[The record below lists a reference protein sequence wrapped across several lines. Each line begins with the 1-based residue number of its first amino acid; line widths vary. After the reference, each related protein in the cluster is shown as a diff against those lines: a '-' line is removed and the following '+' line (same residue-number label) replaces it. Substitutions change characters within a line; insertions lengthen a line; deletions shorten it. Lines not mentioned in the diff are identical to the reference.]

1 MSKIF
6 STIKIRV
13 LFTLI
18 SLSLGALVLLS
29 AASMYGVL
37 NMRAGII
44 RNIDELSS
52 DVTSQRADALIAIME
67 YELLT
72 TASDKA
78 TVIDEKFAA
87 IERQTIKVAQAAARI
102 YTDPDKYAPRA
113 IDYLHAGQENTPVPH
128 IRTAPGVAF
137 GDIRE
142 EAFLAA
148 NIEDVL
154 YGILAADISVNA
166 NYIGAESGFFITV
179 DKNAAG
185 PENTN
190 YDPTSRAWYIGAK
203 ETGGV
208 YWSDVFLDSSGR
220 GLSLSCSMPFFD
232 ERSGE
237 LKGVAG
243 CGAML
248 DSIGAIIRA
257 TNVDREGY
265 AFLLNDKGEVLI
277 SPQILDYTTDS
288 DGNLSPENFL
298 ESEDA
303 ATRDLAERMTRG
315 ENGVM
320 QLWLNGE
327 DVYVGY
333 APLARNWSVGVVVT
347 QDDVLAPVNEMR
359 AQILALR
366 DTAERNMR
374 KDTMTLVVLLL
385 VCSLFAVA
393 AAIALSLRF
402 ANRLTDPIISLNKGV
417 QEVSEGN
424 LNAEIAVKSDDEIG
438 QLATAFN
445 AMTLRLRDYIKHLS
459 EVTAERER
467 MAAEMNVAQK
477 IQASMLPSVFP
488 PFPGR
493 KEFDLYA
500 EMIPAKEVGG
510 DFYDFFLIDENR
522 LGVLIADV
530 SGKSVPAA
538 LFMVIAKTLLRNHL
552 RQGQSPE
559 DVFFV
564 VNNQLAE
571 NNETVMFVTSFMG
584 VLEIDTGVFT
594 YVNAGHAPPA
604 VRRED
609 RNFKWLDI
617 EPGFILGGLENIRFN
632 AMRTRFFPGDMIF
645 LYTDGVSEANNA
657 EGELFGE
664 DRVPDALNAS
674 SRETAST
681 SECVAAMRESVRRF
695 ADGADQSDDIT
706 MLALLYNGVSDAE
719 KLTLTADVRALNK
732 LVAFL
737 DACLDKSG
745 FCSEE
750 KYAVQLAMEEVFV
763 NVARY
768 AYPEGGGEVR
778 VTCACGKGR
787 VVITTEDGG
796 KPYNPLLREDPDISL
811 SAEEREI
818 GGLGVYMTKGIMDAV
833 YYDFRD
839 GKNVLSMVKNVS

>member
-1 MSKIF
+1 MF

-18 SLSLGALVLLS
+18 SLSLGALILLS
-29 AASMYGVL
+29 TASMYGVL

-44 RNIDELSS
+44 LSIDELSS

-78 TVIDEKFAA
+78 SAIDEKFAA
-87 IERQTIKVAQAAARI
+87 IERQTTKVAQAATRI

-113 IDYLHAGQENTPVPH
+113 IDYLRAGQENTPVPH

-137 GDIRE
+137 DDIRR

-148 NIEDVL
+148 NVEDVL
-154 YGILAADISVNA
+154 YGILAADIGVNA

-185 PENTN
+185 PENTH
-190 YDPTSRAWYIGAK
+190 YDPTSRTWYIGAK
-203 ETGGV
+203 EKGDV

-232 ERSGE
+232 KRSGE

-248 DSIGAIIRA
+248 DSISAIIKA
-257 TNVDREGY
+257 TNVDKEGY

-277 SPQILDYTTDS
+277 SPKLPDYTTDGGG
-288 DGNLSPENFL
+288 DFSPQSLL
-298 ESEDA
+298 ESDEA
-303 ATRDLAERMTRG
+303 STRDLAKRMTQG
-315 ENGVM
+315 ENGVK
-320 QLWLNGE
+320 QLRLNGE

-333 APLARNWSVGVVVT
+333 APLARNNWSVGVVVAE
-347 QDDVLAPVNEMR
+347 DDVLAPVNEMR

-366 DTAERNMR
+366 DTSEQNMR
-374 KDTMTLVVLLL
+374 EDTMFLVILLL
-385 VCSLFAVA
+385 VCSLLAIA

-402 ANRLTDPIISLNKGV
+402 ANRLTDPIISLNRGV

-477 IQASMLPSVFP
+477 IQTSMLPSVFP
-488 PFPGR
+488 PFPDR
-493 KEFDLYA
+493 REFDLYA

-559 DVFFV
+559 EVFFV

-571 NNETVMFVTSFMG
+571 NNETAMFVTSFMG

-594 YVNAGHAPPA
+594 YVNAGHVPPA
-604 VRRED
+604 LRRDE
-609 RNFKWLDI
+609 RGFEWLDI
-617 EPGFILGGLENIRFN
+617 EPGFILGGLENIRFE
-632 AMRTRFFPGDMIF
+632 AMRTRFFPGDMLF
-645 LYTDGVSEANNA
+645 LYTDGVSEADNTA
-657 EGELFGE
+657 GELFGE
-664 DRVPDALNAS
+664 DRVTDALNAA
-674 SRETAST
+674 ASAAA
-681 SECVAAMRESVRRF
+681 SASGCVSTMRENVRRF
-695 ADGADQSDDIT
+695 ANGADQSDDIT
-706 MLALLYNGVSDAE
+706 MHALLYNGVSDAE
-719 KLTLTADVRALNK
+719 ALTLAADVCALNT

-745 FCSEE
+745 FRREE
-750 KYAVQLAMEEVFV
+750 KCSVQLALEEVFV

-768 AYPEGGGEVR
+768 AYPAGDGEVR
-778 VTCACGKGR
+778 ITCACGAGR
-787 VVITTEDGG
+787 IVITTEDGG
-796 KPYNPLLREDPDISL
+796 RPYNPLLRDDPDISL

-833 YYDFRD
+833 HYDFRD
-839 GKNVLSMVKNVS
+839 GRNVLTMVKNSIP